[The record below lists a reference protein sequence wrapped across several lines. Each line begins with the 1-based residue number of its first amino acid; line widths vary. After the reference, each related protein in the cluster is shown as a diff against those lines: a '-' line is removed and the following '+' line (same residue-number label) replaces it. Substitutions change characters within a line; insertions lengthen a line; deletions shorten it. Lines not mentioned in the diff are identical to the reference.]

1 MSLEEVRARIDA
13 IDKSFLE
20 LLVQRAQCVHEVGRI
35 KRETGAEFY
44 APEREEELL
53 RRLVDAAKG
62 TLPEKSIRAIYREI
76 MSASLA
82 LEKDLCIA
90 YLGPEGTWTHQAA
103 RNKFGASVG
112 YSPQPSV
119 SDVFDEVERGRA
131 DYGVVPVENST
142 EGAVNHTLDEFLD
155 SALKICAQIHLGIE
169 QNLVSK
175 VSIME
180 VNKVFSHPQSFG
192 QCRQWLRVHLPY
204 AELIEVSSNAR
215 AVQLAAETKGAA
227 AIAGALAAE
236 LYQVPVLECSIQ
248 DDPSNTT
255 RFLVIGRNSSPPTGC
270 DRTSILFTVKDEA
283 GALLRALEPFM
294 AANLSLS
301 KIESRPSKRK
311 AWEYV
316 FFIDVEGHCEDERV
330 RAALDSL
337 SHHTTLIKILG
348 SYPASQNRD

>member
-1 MSLEEVRARIDA
+1 MNLEDIRSRIDA
-13 IDKSFLE
+13 IDRQMLD
-20 LLVQRAQCVHEVGRI
+20 LLTQRAQCVHEIGQI

-44 APEREEELL
+44 APEREEALL
-53 RRLVDAAKG
+53 RKLVDAAAG

-90 YLGPEGTWTHQAA
+90 YLGPEGTWTHEAA
-103 RNKFGASVG
+103 REKFGSSVD

-119 SDVFDEVERGRA
+119 ADVFDEVERERA

-155 SALKICAQIHLGIE
+155 SALKICAQIHLRIE
-169 QNLVSK
+169 HNLVSAHS
-175 VSIME
+175 VADIRT
-180 VNKVFSHPQSFG
+180 VFSHPQSFG
-192 QCRQWLRVHLPY
+192 QCRQWLRVHLPH
-204 AELIEVSSNAR
+204 AELVETSSNAR
-215 AVQLAAETKGAA
+215 AVQLAAGTEGAA
-227 AIAGALAAE
+227 AVAGALAAE
-236 LYQVPVLECSIQ
+236 LYNLPIIERSIQ

-255 RFLVIGRNSSPPTGC
+255 RFLVIGKRGSPPTGC
-270 DRTSILFTVKDEA
+270 DRTSLLFTVKDEA
-283 GALLRALEPFM
+283 GALLKALEPFM
-294 AANLSLS
+294 SAGLNLS

-316 FFIDVEGHCEDERV
+316 FFIDVEGHCEDTRV
-330 RAALDSL
+330 RNALDAL

-348 SYPASQNRD
+348 SYPRGRKL

>member
-1 MSLEEVRARIDA
+1 MTLDEVRAQIDA
-13 IDKSFLE
+13 IDKNLLK
-20 LLVQRAQCVHEVGRI
+20 LLVQRAECVREVGRI

-53 RRLVDAAKG
+53 RRLVSEAQGA
-62 TLPEKSIRAIYREI
+62 LPEKSIRAIYREI

-90 YLGPEGTWTHQAA
+90 YLGPEGTWTHEAA
-103 RNKFGASVG
+103 RKKFGCSVR

-119 SDVFDEVERGRA
+119 ADVFDEVERGRA

-142 EGAVNHTLDEFLD
+142 EGAVNHTLDEFLE
-155 SALKICAQIHLGIE
+155 SALKICAQIHLRIE
-169 QNLVSK
+169 HNLVSK
-175 VSIME
+175 FALHEIRQVY
-180 VNKVFSHPQSFG
+180 SHPQSFG
-192 QCRQWLRVHLPY
+192 QCRQWLRVHLPH
-204 AELIEVSSNAR
+204 AELVETSSNAR
-215 AVQLAAETKGAA
+215 AVQLAAETPAAA
-227 AIAGALAAE
+227 AIAGVLAAD
-236 LYQVPVLECSIQ
+236 LHHLPVLESSIQ

-255 RFLVIGRNSSPPTGC
+255 RFLVIGKKASPPTGC

-316 FFIDVEGHCEDERV
+316 FFIDVEGHSEDSRL
-330 RAALDSL
+330 RKALENL
-337 SHHTTLIKILG
+337 ACHATHIKILG
-348 SYPASQNRD
+348 SYPASHNGE